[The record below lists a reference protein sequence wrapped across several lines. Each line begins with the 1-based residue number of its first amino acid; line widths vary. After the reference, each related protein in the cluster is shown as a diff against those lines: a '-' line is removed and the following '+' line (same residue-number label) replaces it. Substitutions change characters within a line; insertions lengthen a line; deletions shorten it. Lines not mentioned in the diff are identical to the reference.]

1 MKKAISFITSAL
13 LVAALFTG
21 CGTKTSEEGGTA
33 ASKEKDDNITVTTR
47 EDSSGTRGAFIELF
61 GIEEK
66 DADGNKVDQTIATA
80 DVNNS
85 TGIMLT
91 AIAQNESAI
100 GYVSMGSL
108 NDTVKALAI
117 DGAEATTDNIKNGSY
132 KVARPFIIATK
143 DSISPAAQDFI
154 DYILSSEGQAVVQ
167 EHGYIPLD
175 TSSSYSGSGS
185 AEKVTIEG
193 SSSVTPLMEK
203 LKEAYIKVN
212 PDAKIEIQ
220 QSDSSAGIS
229 SAASGVCEIGMSSRE
244 LKDSELSQG
253 LTPTVIATDGIAV
266 IVNKANEI
274 SQLTSAQVKSIYTG
288 EITKWSE
295 VK

>member
-1 MKKAISFITSAL
+1 MKKAISFIMSAL
-13 LVAALFTG
+13 LVTALLTG
-21 CGTKTSEEGGTA
+21 CGA
-33 ASKEKDDNITVTTR
+33 NASKEENITVATR

-66 DADGNKVDQTIATA
+66 DASGKKVDHTIATA

-117 DGAEATTDNIKNGSY
+117 DGAEASTDDIKNGTY
-132 KVARPFIIATK
+132 KVARPFIIAIK
-143 DSISPAAQDFI
+143 DNISPAAQDFI

-175 TSSSYSGSGS
+175 NTSPYSGSGNS
-185 AEKVTIEG
+185 EKVAIEG

-203 LKEAYIKVN
+203 LKEAYVKVN

-220 QSDSSAGIS
+220 QSDSSSGIS

-253 LTPTVIATDGIAV
+253 LTPIVIATDGIAV
-266 IVNKANEI
+266 IVNKANPI
-274 SQLTSAQVKSIYTG
+274 SELTSAQVKSIYTG

>member
-1 MKKAISFITSAL
+1 MKKAISFIMSAL
-13 LVAALFTG
+13 LVTALLTG
-21 CGTKTSEEGGTA
+21 CGA
-33 ASKEKDDNITVTTR
+33 NASKEDTITVATR

-66 DADGNKVDQTIATA
+66 DASGKKVDHTIATA

-117 DGAEATTDNIKNGSY
+117 DGAEASTDDIKNGTY
-132 KVARPFIIATK
+132 KVARPFIIAIK
-143 DSISPAAQDFI
+143 DNISPAAQDFI

-175 TSSSYSGSGS
+175 NTSPYSGSGNS
-185 AEKVTIEG
+185 EKVAIEG

-203 LKEAYIKVN
+203 LKEAYVKVN

-220 QSDSSAGIS
+220 QSDSSSGIS

-253 LTPTVIATDGIAV
+253 LTPIVIATDGIAV
-266 IVNKANEI
+266 IVNKANPI
-274 SQLTSAQVKSIYTG
+274 SELTSAQVKSIYTG

>member
-1 MKKAISFITSAL
+1 MKKAISFIMSAL
-13 LVAALFTG
+13 LVTALLTG
-21 CGTKTSEEGGTA
+21 CGTKDSGSDAPDTKNDT
-33 ASKEKDDNITVTTR
+33 ITVATR

-66 DADGNKVDQTIATA
+66 DASGKKVDHTIATA

-91 AIAQNESAI
+91 AIAQNEAAI

-117 DGAEATTDNIKNGSY
+117 DGAEASTDNIKNGTY
-132 KVARPFIIATK
+132 KVARPFIIAIK
-143 DSISPAAQDFI
+143 DNISPAAQDFI

-175 TSSSYSGSGS
+175 NASSYSGSGNS
-185 AEKVTIEG
+185 EKVAIEG

-203 LKEAYIKVN
+203 LKEAYVKVN

-220 QSDSSAGIS
+220 QSDSSSGIS

-253 LTPTVIATDGIAV
+253 LTPIVIATDGIAV
-266 IVNKANEI
+266 IVNKANSI
-274 SQLTSAQVKSIYTG
+274 SELTSAQVKSIYTG

>member
-1 MKKAISFITSAL
+1 MKKAISFIMSAL
-13 LVAALFTG
+13 LVTALLTG
-21 CGTKTSEEGGTA
+21 CGTN
-33 ASKEKDDNITVTTR
+33 ASKEENITVATR

-66 DADGNKVDQTIATA
+66 DASGKKVDHTIATA

-117 DGAEATTDNIKNGSY
+117 DGAEASTDNIKNGTY
-132 KVARPFIIATK
+132 KVARPFIIAIK
-143 DSISPAAQDFI
+143 DNISPAAQDFI

-175 TSSSYSGSGS
+175 NASPYSGSGNS
-185 AEKVTIEG
+185 EKVAIEG

-203 LKEAYIKVN
+203 LKEAYVKVN

-220 QSDSSAGIS
+220 QSDSSSGIS

-253 LTPTVIATDGIAV
+253 LTPIVIATDGIAV
-266 IVNKANEI
+266 IVNKANSI
-274 SQLTSAQVKSIYTG
+274 SELTSAQVKSIYTG

>member
-1 MKKAISFITSAL
+1 MKKAISFIMSAL
-13 LVAALFTG
+13 LVTALLTG
-21 CGTKTSEEGGTA
+21 CGA
-33 ASKEKDDNITVTTR
+33 NASKEDTITVATR

-66 DADGNKVDQTIATA
+66 DASGKKVDHTIATA

-117 DGAEATTDNIKNGSY
+117 DGAEASTDDIKNGTY
-132 KVARPFIIATK
+132 KVARPFIIAIK
-143 DSISPAAQDFI
+143 DNISPAAQDFI

-175 TSSSYSGSGS
+175 NTSPYSGSGNS
-185 AEKVTIEG
+185 EKVAIEG

-203 LKEAYIKVN
+203 LKEAYVKVN

-220 QSDSSAGIS
+220 QSDSSSGIS
-229 SAASGVCEIGMSSRE
+229 SAASGVCEICMSSRE

-253 LTPTVIATDGIAV
+253 LTPIVIATDGIAV
-266 IVNKANEI
+266 IVNKANPI
-274 SQLTSAQVKSIYTG
+274 SELTSAQVKSIYTG